1 MLAYLLKETIKMK
14 KLVMFLALV
23 AFIGGC
29 GFPSTEEIEKRR
41 NLRKEE
47 SSKLAQ
53 FKLDHAL
60 SCPSINVPAFQTMGV
75 SNQVLSV
82 EKKIDS
88 LNEKLDRVLKILEEG
103 KQ

>member
-1 MLAYLLKETIKMK
+1 MK

>member
-1 MLAYLLKETIKMK
+1 MK
-14 KLVMFLALV
+14 KLAMFLALTV
-23 AFIGGC
+23 LVNGC

-53 FKLDHAL
+53 FRLDHIL
-60 SCPSINVPAFQTMGV
+60 SCPSINVSEFQTMGV

>member
-1 MLAYLLKETIKMK
+1 
-14 KLVMFLALV
+14 
-23 AFIGGC
+23 
-29 GFPSTEEIEKRR
+29 
-41 NLRKEE
+41 
-47 SSKLAQ
+47 
-53 FKLDHAL
+53 
-60 SCPSINVPAFQTMGV
+60 MGV